1 VVLSEALHLLKRNGE
16 VHGDVFFMYDYS
28 KLLAHHKIIRA
39 VNNRNFEFV
48 EIGRT
53 NSIADK

>member
-1 VVLSEALHLLKRNGE
+1 MKIYN
-16 VHGDVFFMYDYS
+16 S
-28 KLLAHHKIIRA
+28 KGGPKFGGLTLAHHKIIRA